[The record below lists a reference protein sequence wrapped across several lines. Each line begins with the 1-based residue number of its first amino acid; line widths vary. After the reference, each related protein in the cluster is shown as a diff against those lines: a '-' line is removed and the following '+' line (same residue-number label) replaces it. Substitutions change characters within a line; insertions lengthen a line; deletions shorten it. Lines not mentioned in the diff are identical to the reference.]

1 MRSFRQSHSSYNSEN
16 NDPQKYLRTSY
27 NISYSKPEYFT
38 YSNRRNN
45 NQEMQQK
52 RKYENKIN
60 QNQDNN
66 SNYSNSDSVYSKKL
80 ICPDCFNRNIINDDK
95 IKSNYQDK
103 FIPRSFVDNLTRD
116 DEKVIQDKIKQR
128 ENLTKEAGKY
138 LNNIRDYNIN
148 KLQNENQNGDFYGTN
163 LEHLRLRAQKK
174 NIIKDNN
181 LRNHML
187 DYSNFEN
194 PRVSDYYRK
203 YVNNNDNDN
212 VLIKEKIPQI
222 SKDEYNQMMID
233 QIEQNKR
240 LRQKREYDEKM
251 EDERLLRN
259 QIDDDNRKIY
269 EENLRKKEN
278 WNYYQDENLKLLKSK
293 NLRNQ
298 AEDRERKYEENKIM
312 KENEREMEK
321 DYENAQKKRQEI
333 IDLNRE
339 NYFNSKLK
347 KQNELREREIES
359 HRNYPGLCTHG
370 CDMEKCDICK
380 RLYPKQ
386 VLTKVVYNKKKKN
399 LE

>member
-128 ENLTKEAGKY
+128 ENLTKEAGKN
-138 LNNIRDYNIN
+138 LNNIRDYDIN

-174 NIIKDNN
+174 NI
-181 LRNHML
+181 
-187 DYSNFEN
+187 
-194 PRVSDYYRK
+194 
-203 YVNNNDNDN
+203 
-212 VLIKEKIPQI
+212 IKEKIPQI

-251 EDERLLRN
+251 EDERLIRN
-259 QIDDDNRKIY
+259 QIDNDNRKIQ
-269 EENLRKKEN
+269 EENLKKKEN
-278 WNYYQDENLKLLKSK
+278 WDYYQDENLKLLKSK

>member
-1 MRSFRQSHSSYNSEN
+1 MKRSFKQSPPSDYSDNNEN
-16 NDPQKYLRTSY
+16 QRYFRTSY
-27 NISYSKPEYFT
+27 NMSYSKPNYYS
-38 YSNRRNN
+38 YSNRREKNP
-45 NQEMQQK
+45 ET
-52 RKYENKIN
+52 RKYENKSN
-60 QNQDNN
+60 QSDNQDNL
-66 SNYSNSDSVYSKKL
+66 SQYSKADSIHSNRM
-80 ICPDCFNRNIINDDK
+80 ICPDCFNRNIMSHKEKYLYSDR
-95 IKSNYQDK
+95 
-103 FIPRSFVDNLTRD
+103 FIPRSFVDNLSKED
-116 DEKVIQDKIKQR
+116 DKVIQNRIKQR
-128 ENLTKEAGKY
+128 ENLTIEAGKY
-138 LNNIRDYNIN
+138 LNNIRDNDIN
-148 KLQNENQNGDFYGTN
+148 KLQTEYQNGDFFDTS
-163 LEHLRLRAQKK
+163 LEHGRLRAQKK
-174 NIIKDNN
+174 NMINN
-181 LRNHML
+181 NKLKNNMMA
-187 DYSNFEN
+187 YSNFEN
-194 PRVSDYYRK
+194 PKISDYYRK
-203 YVNNNDNDN
+203 YVNNNDN
-212 VLIKEKIPQI
+212 VLIEDKIPQM
-222 SKDEYNQMMID
+222 SKDEYNQMMIE
-233 QIEQNKR
+233 QIEQNRR
-240 LRQKREYDEKM
+240 LKMKREYDEKM